1 MARTKKFLSSSYA
14 KQGFYRPLN
23 RLSNY
28 KSSSSS
34 PTSTYNDD
42 DELPSQKTDFATLQD
57 EINKVR
63 ALKKELEAKLQKQT
77 TAKEEIKLQK
87 IYPAPSYPTKTLYSH
102 KAEPQ
107 IWPDNKEKQKL
118 IVLEEELKESLK
130 KERKY
135 QQEIDDLRSQ
145 FEKEKQSFER
155 KMSHMEN
162 IAHPRIALENNKFFM
177 LSKELKTICDSMDQ
191 LISDENLVIT
201 EAVTTT
207 NNPIAE
213 TTNNNISTVQPIPV
227 ITPNPNQTNPYLN
240 NINQNVAA
248 TLNTIPNQPINTN
261 INLQDPGQTQQQI
274 LNKKNFLNKIPKP
287 IRILGLTFFIIIL
300 LGGGTW
306 LVLNR
311 KTEVDTNLVQQY
323 LPEGAQL
330 PTQTEDVKKKIND
343 SQDNSQSTNSET
355 KELKGASNSGEI
367 QGASD
372 TSEDKYAKSQ
382 ADVAFEDTNWKT
394 ITNGPMKIEINYPD
408 NSVNL
413 IQTDNSLTFVR
424 KTGYIFKI
432 QIMETDLKVDEYY
445 KLTKGNS
452 LNYKQTET
460 TFRDQPALFLELE
473 DYSEYPGNKYLVK
486 YKDYIYEIWYATYSK
501 NLSDDDAKRIDI
513 MLNSFKFLE

>member
-155 KMSHMEN
+155 KIIHMEK
-162 IAHPRIALENNKFFM
+162 IAHPRIALE
-177 LSKELKTICDSMDQ
+177 
-191 LISDENLVIT
+191 
-201 EAVTTT
+201 
-207 NNPIAE
+207 
-213 TTNNNISTVQPIPV
+213 
-227 ITPNPNQTNPYLN
+227 
-240 NINQNVAA
+240 
-248 TLNTIPNQPINTN
+248 
-261 INLQDPGQTQQQI
+261 
-274 LNKKNFLNKIPKP
+274 
-287 IRILGLTFFIIIL
+287 
-300 LGGGTW
+300 
-306 LVLNR
+306 
-311 KTEVDTNLVQQY
+311 
-323 LPEGAQL
+323 
-330 PTQTEDVKKKIND
+330 
-343 SQDNSQSTNSET
+343 
-355 KELKGASNSGEI
+355 
-367 QGASD
+367 
-372 TSEDKYAKSQ
+372 
-382 ADVAFEDTNWKT
+382 
-394 ITNGPMKIEINYPD
+394 
-408 NSVNL
+408 
-413 IQTDNSLTFVR
+413 
-424 KTGYIFKI
+424 
-432 QIMETDLKVDEYY
+432 
-445 KLTKGNS
+445 
-452 LNYKQTET
+452 
-460 TFRDQPALFLELE
+460 
-473 DYSEYPGNKYLVK
+473 
-486 YKDYIYEIWYATYSK
+486 
-501 NLSDDDAKRIDI
+501 
-513 MLNSFKFLE
+513 